1 MFTLKGSVRS
11 LLAAIVAAAT
21 GVTFDLSA
29 AGSVRVPS
37 ADHASSAVPRSYVD
51 ALVQGL
57 VPKGSVRA
65 VAQVAD
71 LSEMGL
77 STGDYSGGVLTAPSN
92 GAMPAIDGVTLAVGD
107 KLLLDIT
114 TSDRS
119 YGGIYDVTSIGGA
132 GSRWVLTRAENF
144 NASAEIKPG
153 SYMFV
158 EEGTSFA
165 ESIAYLTNNSVP
177 TLDTDALTFLIS
189 TLGAGVTAGDG
200 LALSGSTLSVNVGD
214 GIEINADAVR
224 AKIKSGGA
232 VVADGDGLSVQASS
246 ASQHGT
252 MSAAHFQRV
261 RDAWDAIV
269 RDDTLTT
276 SGTATD
282 TLALPTCAINTVQ
295 EVEVTIIA
303 RSTTDASK
311 ALLRKQVFAS
321 LRGGSGNSSAMFTTS
336 GDELVNLPVP
346 GGIGEIAAVFTP
358 GTDGAD
364 LITITGASGH
374 DVTYDVTAKV
384 RYHA

>member
-1 MFTLKGSVRS
+1 MPRTQYN
-11 LLAAIVAAAT
+11 
-21 GVTFDLSA
+21 GVDVGGA
-29 AGSVRVPS
+29 PGP
-37 ADHASSAVPRSYVD
+37 SAVPRSYVD
-51 ALVQGL
+51 AMVQGL

-77 STGDYSGGVLTAPSN
+77 STSDYSGGVLTAPSN
-92 GAMPAIDGVTLAVGD
+92 GALPAMDGVTLAAGD

-114 TSDRS
+114 TSDRA

-132 GSRWVLTRAENF
+132 GSAWVLTRAENF

-153 SYMFV
+153 SFMFV

-200 LALSGSTLSVNVGD
+200 LAQSGTTLSVNVGD
-214 GIEINADAVR
+214 GIEISADAVR
-224 AKIKSGGA
+224 VKLKSGG
-232 VVADGDGLSVQASS
+232 VVTADGDGVDVQAAS
-246 ASQHGT
+246 ASQAGT
-252 MSAAHFQRV
+252 QSAAHYQIV
-261 RDAWDAIV
+261 RDVWDAIV

-282 TLALPTCAINTVQ
+282 TLTLPTCAINTAQ
-295 EVEVTIIA
+295 EIEVTIIA

-311 ALLRKQVFAS
+311 GLIRRQVFGS
-321 LRGGSGNSSAMFTTS
+321 MRGGSGNSTALPDAN
-336 GDELVNLPVP
+336 GDELFNLVTS
-346 GGIGEIAAVFTP
+346 GGIGALAAVFTP
-358 GTDGAD
+358 GTNGAD
-364 LITITGASGH
+364 SITVTGAAAH
-374 DVTYDVTAKV
+374 DITYDVTAKV